1 MCPISQFSAM
11 KYLLISILYCYPT
24 CLLAQAVEDTIL
36 TNYFNKVGIEELSK
50 VSSYVYFY
58 RSLSNYD
65 ESMFFTGKDSK
76 ANIMF
81 YKRKKQFPLNYRKE
95 TQIDSTKSKFLIGL
109 YNKRN
114 STHTLLENGQV
125 MHIGQMEHNK
135 NRSIFCDY
143 GNYSFEVCKQ
153 LMEAHKNHN
162 LSYVGEEDF
171 VGNAS
176 YKYFFESEY
185 QSKFVFFDKESYLL
199 TGTQNLQFN
208 ESENSYKIIV
218 ERFYEDYIDVEGILI
233 PKVIRT
239 IKNGEFY
246 DSFTFE
252 NIKFNVTL
260 KDDLFHEPLEK
271 SEFSF

>member
-1 MCPISQFSAM
+1 MH
-11 KYLLISILYCYPT
+11 
-24 CLLAQAVEDTIL
+24 L
-36 TNYFNKVGIEELSK
+36 T
-50 VSSYVYFY
+50 
-58 RSLSNYD
+58 
-65 ESMFFTGKDSK
+65 
-76 ANIMF
+76 
-81 YKRKKQFPLNYRKE
+81 
-95 TQIDSTKSKFLIGL
+95 
-109 YNKRN
+109 
-114 STHTLLENGQV
+114 
-125 MHIGQMEHNK
+125 
-135 NRSIFCDY
+135 SIFL
-143 GNYSFEVCKQ
+143 K
-153 LMEAHKNHN
+153 
-162 LSYVGEEDF
+162 
-171 VGNAS
+171 
-176 YKYFFESEY
+176 SEY